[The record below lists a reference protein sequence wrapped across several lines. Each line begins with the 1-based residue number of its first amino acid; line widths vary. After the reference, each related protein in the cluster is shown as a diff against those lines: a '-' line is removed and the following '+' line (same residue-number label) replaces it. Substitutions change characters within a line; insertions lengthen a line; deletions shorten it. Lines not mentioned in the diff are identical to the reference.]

1 LSEASKPPPPSEITP
16 EGSCLRRRE
25 FLRHSLLF
33 TATSSPVGGTLL
45 WLMRGLRANDR
56 QKPASPTSLQPST
69 LTITRQLDYSSGEAK
84 TPYDSVTSYNNF
96 YEFGVDK
103 SDPAEN
109 AHTLKTRPWTI
120 AIEGEVKR
128 PQIID
133 IDRLLEWFPL
143 EERVYR
149 MRCVEAWSM
158 VIRSGLPTLG
168 PKYSLG
174 RQARFVFVRW
184 KSEGAPPGPLAERV
198 IEPVSLRAIYSL
210 GTISPNSPSAS
221 SLIPAVKYRVFG
233 SRPCAPFPNLRPHT
247 PEMVSGPPESWS

>member
-1 LSEASKPPPPSEITP
+1 MSSAPGVPAPLAPVHGDEQPGRRHTALAHAGPPSKRPPEARQPHVITAEHAHDHAP
-16 EGSCLRRRE
+16 ARLFVRRGKD
-25 FLRHSLLF
+25 
-33 TATSSPVGGTLL
+33 A
-45 WLMRGLRANDR
+45 
-56 QKPASPTSLQPST
+56 
-69 LTITRQLDYSSGEAK
+69 
-84 TPYDSVTSYNNF
+84 YDSVTSYNNF

-103 SDPAEN
+103 GDPAEN